1 MMKYPGKTAR
11 LALLVFLC
19 LLLLPREAHAY
30 IDPATGSYVVQIVIA
45 VVVGGLFVAKQYFA
59 KIKDFIRNLSSKGK
73 KLD

>member
-1 MMKYPGKTAR
+1 MMKYPKKTAR
-11 LALLVFLC
+11 LAMLVFLC
-19 LLLLPREAHAY
+19 LFLFPHVAHAY
-30 IDPATGSYVVQIVIA
+30 IDPATGSYVTQIVIA